1 MKFDKIEVMDIFA
14 QKKMLISSVVILIVI
29 NLVSISFFLWRDS
42 QNKRN
47 ESIPNEN
54 NALEV
59 NTILKEKLQLTEFQ
73 TRQLTALRLNF
84 YRKEK
89 VLSKIIRA
97 ERDSMNAIMFN
108 KDTDEKLIIALAKRV
123 SENEYKMEIFRFEQ
137 AVLLKRICTDEQILE
152 FENLVKEIRDYFKPI
167 NKNKK

>member
-108 KDTDEKLIIALAKRV
+108 IALAKRV